1 MAGWLGGVSSRD
13 RGGIKFGV
21 FVTDLNSD
29 TFIVVMAGGQ
39 GSRFWPLS
47 RCSRPKQFLS
57 MNDDGESL
65 IQATVRR
72 VSALVSPERVLVVAS
87 EKLVPLVNEHVP
99 SAGVVIE
106 PEARN
111 TAACIGLAAVA
122 AAVRAGDVDPVLVVL
137 PADHAVSDE
146 QALRDTLQEAIS
158 CARSSDSLVTIGIPP
173 VSPHTGYGY
182 IKRGEHVGD
191 RAYKVDRFFEKPS
204 LQRAQKYLEQ
214 GGFSWNSG
222 MFVWRASV
230 ILHAFKDYMPEMYA
244 GLSRIEDAL
253 RSGEKLGSSALIS
266 EIFSDLE
273 SISIDFGVLEHARN
287 CVVIDARE
295 FGWNDV
301 GSWDQW
307 AENFSADHDGNL
319 IRGNAVVI
327 DSQGCVVRSEGRLI
341 AAVGL
346 NDLVIVDS
354 GDAILVVSREHVQ
367 DVRKVVAELKA
378 QGKVDL
384 I

>member
-1 MAGWLGGVSSRD
+1 MED
-13 RGGIKFGV
+13 R
-21 FVTDLNSD
+21 NPD

-57 MNDDGESL
+57 MNDNGESL

-72 VSALVSPERVLVVAS
+72 VEALVQPGNVLVVAS
-87 EKLVPLVNEHVP
+87 DKLVPLVNEHVP
-99 SAGVVIE
+99 GAGVVIE

-122 AAVRAGDVDPVLVVL
+122 AAVKAPSVDPVLVVL
-137 PADHAVSDE
+137 PADHAVSNE
-146 QALRDTLQEAIS
+146 GRLRETLQEAIS
-158 CARSSDSLVTIGIPP
+158 CARTSDSLVTIGIPP

-182 IKRGEHVGD
+182 IKRGEHIDG
-191 RAYKVDRFFEKPS
+191 RAYKVDRFFEKPN

-214 GGFSWNSG
+214 GEYSWNSG

-230 ILHAFKDYMPEMYA
+230 ILQAFREYMPEMHA
-244 GLSRIEDAL
+244 GLLDIKKAL
-253 RSGEKLGSSALIS
+253 ESGEKLGASDTIAR
-266 EIFSDLE
+266 IFSGLE

-287 CVVIDARE
+287 CVVIDASE

-319 IRGNAVVI
+319 IRGNALVI

-346 NDLVIVDS
+346 KDLVIVDS

-378 QGKVDL
+378 QGKIDL

>member
-1 MAGWLGGVSSRD
+1 MQ
-13 RGGIKFGV
+13 
-21 FVTDLNSD
+21 NQD
-29 TFIVVMAGGQ
+29 TYIVVLAGGQ

-47 RCSRPKQFLS
+47 RCSKPKQFLS
-57 MNDDGESL
+57 LSENGESL

-72 VSALVSPERVLVVAS
+72 VVPLVGADKIVVVAS
-87 EKLVPLVNEHVP
+87 DRLAPLVREHVP
-99 SAGVVIE
+99 DARIVIE

-122 AAVRAGDVDPVLVVL
+122 ATAHSEEVDPVLVIL

-146 QALRDTLQEAIS
+146 SVLRRALSEAVEV
-158 CARSSDSLVTIGIPP
+158 ARSSDTLVTIGIPP

-182 IKRGEHVGD
+182 IKRGEHICG
-191 RAYKVDRFFEKPS
+191 RAYSVDRFFEKPS

-214 GGFSWNSG
+214 GGYSWNSG

-230 ILHAFKDYMPEMYA
+230 ILQGFREHMPAMYD
-244 GLSRIEDAL
+244 GLVQIGKAL
-253 RSGEKLGSSALIS
+253 RAGEELGT
-266 EIFSDLE
+266 SDVIRSLFVNLE

-287 CVVIDARE
+287 CVVIDAE
-295 FGWNDV
+295 PFGWNDV

-307 AENFSADHDGNL
+307 AENFASDKDGNL
-319 IRGNAVVI
+319 VRGDAVVI
-327 DSQGCVVRSEGRLI
+327 DSTNCVVRSEGRLV

-346 NDLVIVDS
+346 EDVVIVDS

-378 QGKVDL
+378 RGRVDL
-384 I
+384 T